1 MLRREFLHSLIVAG
15 AATLIGSRIGSAAD
29 EAPAMDVLAPSFD
42 FHSHGWR
49 QNGFA
54 AGMKQGGMNVAV
66 MASISDRPLIKLEGG
81 RLRASGS
88 PPRGHLHYHAMRQVG
103 DIKRAIESEQLA
115 TVLTPAEAT
124 SARAAG
130 RPGIIIGFEGADVL
144 EGSLERV
151 GEIHAE
157 GARLLQLVHYRV
169 NELGDIQTEEP
180 VHNGLTPFGAD
191 VVRACNRL
199 GIIVDVAHA
208 TFEVTAQVL
217 KTATRPLVL
226 SHTYLIDRPRRNT
239 RGITRDHARAVAET
253 GGAIG
258 IVPFPSTFPTL
269 QHYANGIA
277 KMADAV
283 GVDHVGIASDMTG
296 IPVGT
301 PPFNNYQQ
309 LPQIVQALADTG
321 FKREEVQKIMGG
333 NFMRVFKAVSTVTP
347 N

>member
-1 MLRREFLHSLIVAG
+1 MLRREFLQTLIAAG
-15 AATLIGSRIGSAAD
+15 AATLVGSRIGGAAD
-29 EAPAMDVLAPSFD
+29 TDAAPISLDI
-42 FHSHGWR
+42 HSHAWR

-54 AGMKQGGMNVAV
+54 AAMKQGGMNIAV
-66 MASISDRPLIKLEGG
+66 MKSISDRPLIKMEGN
-81 RLRASGS
+81 RLRAFGS
-88 PPRGHLHYHAMRQVG
+88 PPRGHLQYHAMRQVG
-103 DIKRAIESEQLA
+103 EIKRAIASEQLA
-115 TVLTPAEAT
+115 TVLTPADAE

-151 GEIHAE
+151 AEIYAD
-157 GARLLQLVHYRV
+157 GARLLQLVHFRV

-217 KTATRPLVL
+217 KTATRPPVL
-226 SHTYLIDRPRRNT
+226 SHTYLVERSRLHT
-239 RGITRDHARAVAET
+239 RGITREHARAVAEA

-258 IVPFPSTFPTL
+258 IVPFPTVFPTL
-269 QHYANGIA
+269 QQYAEGIA
-277 KMADAV
+277 KMANVV

-296 IPVGT
+296 IPGGT
-301 PPFNNYQQ
+301 PPFNNYEQI
-309 LPQIVQALADTG
+309 PQIVQALADAG
-321 FKREEVQKIMGG
+321 FKREDVQKIMGG
-333 NFMRVFKAVSTVTP
+333 NFMRVFKAVSAAA
-347 N
+347 